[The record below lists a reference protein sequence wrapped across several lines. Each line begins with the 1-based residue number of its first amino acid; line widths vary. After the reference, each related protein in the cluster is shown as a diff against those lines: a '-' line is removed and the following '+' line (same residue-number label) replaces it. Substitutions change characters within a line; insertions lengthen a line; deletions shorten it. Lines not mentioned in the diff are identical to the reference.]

1 MPRPILPF
9 PLSGGK
15 WPRSHPPILQLQRCK
30 VRAWHLQFCVTVS
43 SACFS
48 SRGKNRAFM
57 FMSPIRMARQNSG
70 SRLVFIWQSRL
81 GSTRV
86 KSAKRSRLLKLTSEQ
101 SQMRGIVIS
110 TPEVTHVSKHG
121 FWLLLADEELLLP
134 FEQFPWFRRATIE
147 QMSNVEWPA
156 PEHLYWP
163 DLDIDLALESIRR
176 PEAFPL
182 VSRG

>member
-1 MPRPILPF
+1 
-9 PLSGGK
+9 
-15 WPRSHPPILQLQRCK
+15 
-30 VRAWHLQFCVTVS
+30 
-43 SACFS
+43 
-48 SRGKNRAFM
+48 
-57 FMSPIRMARQNSG
+57 
-70 SRLVFIWQSRL
+70 
-81 GSTRV
+81 
-86 KSAKRSRLLKLTSEQ
+86 
-101 SQMRGIVIS
+101 MRGIVIS

>member
-1 MPRPILPF
+1 
-9 PLSGGK
+9 
-15 WPRSHPPILQLQRCK
+15 
-30 VRAWHLQFCVTVS
+30 
-43 SACFS
+43 
-48 SRGKNRAFM
+48 
-57 FMSPIRMARQNSG
+57 
-70 SRLVFIWQSRL
+70 
-81 GSTRV
+81 
-86 KSAKRSRLLKLTSEQ
+86 
-101 SQMRGIVIS
+101 MRGIVIS
-110 TPEVTHVSKHG
+110 IPEVTHVSKHG